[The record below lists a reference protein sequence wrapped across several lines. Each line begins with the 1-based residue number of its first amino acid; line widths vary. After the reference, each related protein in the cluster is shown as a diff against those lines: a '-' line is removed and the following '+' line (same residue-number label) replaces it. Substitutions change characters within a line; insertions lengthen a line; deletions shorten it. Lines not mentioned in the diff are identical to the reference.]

1 MIGEPELL
9 AKDEVV
15 LLATITGM
23 LFEAELAVLLEVI
36 NVIPALLTTNVFWFV
51 FVTFD
56 ALFCIL
62 SNVVFKPALIVAA
75 YAIDLIT
82 LSLLLTLALPLLIPF
97 KL

>member
-36 NVIPALLTTNVFWFV
+36 NVIPALLTTNVF
-51 FVTFD
+51 
-56 ALFCIL
+56 
-62 SNVVFKPALIVAA
+62 
-75 YAIDLIT
+75 
-82 LSLLLTLALPLLIPF
+82 
-97 KL
+97 